1 MQGRYCDIK
10 SGPLFPSHTLKV
22 PNSYFPEDL
31 KDKEWKVGFT
41 ASNFAKITV
50 RSNPPEVFLGK
61 GVLKICNIFTGKH
74 PCRSVI
80 SKLLCSLIEITLR
93 HGCSPVNLLRIFKPL
108 FYKNTYRGLLLYCC
122 HIWTDASSS
131 YLEMLDQLQKQSCRI
146 VGCSL
151 VT

>member
-61 GVLKICNIFTGKH
+61 GVLKVCSKFTGDH
-74 PCRSVI
+74 PY
-80 SKLLCSLIEITLR
+80 
-93 HGCSPVNLLRIFKPL
+93 GCSPVTLLHILEQLFPRTPL
-108 FYKNTYRGLLLYCC
+108 K
-122 HIWTDASSS
+122 
-131 YLEMLDQLQKQSCRI
+131 
-146 VGCSL
+146 GCF
-151 VT
+151 